1 MKITISFD
9 SMRLYIIMVALYYL
23 EKNVVKD
30 FKFHRNNSS
39 YFEITVSL
47 Y

>member
-9 SMRLYIIMVALYYL
+9 SMRLYIIMVAIYYL
-23 EKNVVKD
+23 GKNVVKA
-30 FKFHRNNSS
+30 FKFHSNNSS